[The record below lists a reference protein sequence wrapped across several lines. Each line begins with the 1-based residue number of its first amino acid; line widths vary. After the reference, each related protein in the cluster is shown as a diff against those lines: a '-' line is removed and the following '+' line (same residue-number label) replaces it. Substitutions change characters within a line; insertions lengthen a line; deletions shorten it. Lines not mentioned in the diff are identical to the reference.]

1 MYVKWNWLIIFVFV
15 DLIKLKQVLLHIDV
29 NGGLLP
35 TGSSSPDYIDQ
46 SLLLRNLT
54 KRGLEVMLTITE
66 LIAVISLCV
75 AFYSLGYVCGK
86 HDAKIEK

>member
-1 MYVKWNWLIIFVFV
+1 M
-15 DLIKLKQVLLHIDV
+15 LLHIDV

-54 KRGLEVMLTITE
+54 KRGLKVMLTITE

-75 AFYSLGYVCGK
+75 AFYSLGYVRGK
-86 HDAKIEK
+86 HDAKTEKDRPTLRK

>member
-1 MYVKWNWLIIFVFV
+1 M
-15 DLIKLKQVLLHIDV
+15 LLHIDV

-54 KRGLEVMLTITE
+54 KRGLKVMLTITE

-75 AFYSLGYVCGK
+75 AFYSLGYVRGK
-86 HDAKIEK
+86 HDAKTEK

>member
-1 MYVKWNWLIIFVFV
+1 
-15 DLIKLKQVLLHIDV
+15 
-29 NGGLLP
+29 
-35 TGSSSPDYIDQ
+35 
-46 SLLLRNLT
+46 
-54 KRGLEVMLTITE
+54 MLTITE